1 MADPEVVK
9 VIPYLT
15 IGVAIVTGAF
25 TILGVY
31 LASRASNSQLNVKLN
46 HEDKREQ
53 TKALRERLEELY
65 QLVEKWAGTFISHH
79 VTYRK
84 VMEGTL
90 TYNQA
95 LDLTIERKK
104 DYDAA
109 RMFTLAEL
117 YFPDCHEKFEEIKS
131 LREVASDIQFDF
143 RELYHNTGEG
153 SEKHAKGITD
163 ALELFNTAV
172 DQYKKQLSEYVRKV

>member
-1 MADPEVVK
+1 MADPEITNA
-9 VIPYLT
+9 IPYLT
-15 IGVAIVTGAF
+15 IGVAIVTGGF

-31 LASRASNSQLNVKLN
+31 LASRTSNSQLNIKLS
-46 HEDKREQ
+46 HEDKKEQ
-53 TKALRERLEELY
+53 TKVLRERLEELY
-65 QLVEKWAGTFISHH
+65 QLVEKWAGTFITHH

-95 LDLTIERKK
+95 LDLTIDRKK
-104 DYDAA
+104 DINAA

-143 RELYHNTGEG
+143 RELYRNTGES
-153 SEKHAKGITD
+153 SEQHAKGITE
-163 ALELFNTAV
+163 ALELFNAAV